1 MDQQEEKNNEN
12 KNNKRNNCLIL
23 YQNTN
28 CAYTFRPVP
37 FREKSTFCLQ
47 LQSNYFSKINNATNI
62 NC

>member
-37 FREKSTFCLQ
+37 FREK